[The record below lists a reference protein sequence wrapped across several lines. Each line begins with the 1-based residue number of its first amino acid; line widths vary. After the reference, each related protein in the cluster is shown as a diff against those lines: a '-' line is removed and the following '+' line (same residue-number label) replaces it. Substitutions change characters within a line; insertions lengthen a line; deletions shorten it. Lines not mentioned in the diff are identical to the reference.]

1 MPLLCDADVL
11 ELLLVF
17 VLLLLVVAA
26 CLVLVF
32 EELFTVPLVVELLLF
47 CLLVV
52 LEFTVPLPVLFWLV
66 VVLFLFTVFLF
77 VSLPLFTVPL
87 FVSLLRLTVPLLFLV
102 DCDWRSVDWFELLP
116 LLVELFLLLS
126 VASCLV
132 LFERFTVPL
141 LREFSGVVLFVF
153 LSTFVSLLV
162 VVEVLPESLVPLF
175 TLDLFGALA
184 GLSVLPEFLVTSG
197 RYTFTERSLTL
208 VLPALPE
215 LVTFLTET
223 LLPVE
228 RSMSLALGPL

>member
-184 GLSVLPEFLVTSG
+184 GLSDLPEFLVTSG

-228 RSMSLALGPL
+228 RSISLALGPL

>member
-1 MPLLCDADVL
+1 M
-11 ELLLVF
+11 
-17 VLLLLVVAA
+17 
-26 CLVLVF
+26 
-32 EELFTVPLVVELLLF
+32 LFRS
-47 CLLVV
+47 
-52 LEFTVPLPVLFWLV
+52 
-66 VVLFLFTVFLF
+66 LF